1 MTFTSKHFSSP
12 REFAK
17 WFRNNDDQSSGW
29 SRDKTL
35 QGLRDLEDGNDKNA
49 KLADKFL
56 ESFEQAVEVPSLTWE
71 HDVAGAFPDVP
82 TFLAGQPDC
91 MWNLLPDMSDK
102 APLRIWVG
110 VTSSGGISEAQLVKR
125 GAVLAAFAIMMSK
138 KRQVLITPYVN
149 LGSYRRD
156 GSIISW
162 DITTSPINLSTIMAS
177 LSEPDVVRHVGIDAC
192 RLDNPGV
199 TGAWHPDAYNE
210 KKMRE
215 HLGANPQDLFLPS
228 IFLYDPMLEEPETW
242 LKEKIELYNDPDKS
256 PAFDPDTYIYQD
268 PFERRYRSSSSRRY
282 NRSR

>member
-1 MTFTSKHFSSP
+1 MNTTKHFSSP
-12 REFAK
+12 RDFAN
-17 WFRNNDDQSSGW
+17 WFRNNDKGDSGW
-29 SRDKTL
+29 SRAKTL
-35 QGLRDLEDGNDKNA
+35 TGLTSLADGNDKNA

-56 ESFEQAVEVPSLTWE
+56 ESFEQIIEVPAMTWE

-82 TFLAGQPDC
+82 TFLAGQPDN

-110 VTSSGGISEAQLVKR
+110 VTSSGGISESQLVKR

-149 LGSYRRD
+149 LGSYRHD
-156 GSIISW
+156 GAVISW

-192 RLDNPGV
+192 QLDNPGV

-215 HLGANPQDLFLPS
+215 HLGANPQDLYIPS
-228 IFLYDPMLEEPETW
+228 IFLYDPMLDDPEAW

-256 PAFDPDTYIYQD
+256 PAFNPDTYIYQD
-268 PFERRYRSSSSRRY
+268 PYRTSYRSSSSRRY
-282 NRSR
+282 RGR